1 MKKANRKRREKRKCR
16 LKIIKRRKKKKKGK
30 EERKKKKRKRKRVE
44 ERKKR
49 KNGIL
54 EEWKAA
60 AKWRGKEVA
69 RRHREMREGVW
80 ASPPGKVLARFFG
93 NNRQQVKA
101 AARIFVFYKTLF
113 LLSGISAY
121 CK

>member
-1 MKKANRKRREKRKCR
+1 MCKLPAKKLKYAGYKKWKRSK
-16 LKIIKRRKKKKKGK
+16 KIDDSG
-30 EERKKKKRKRKRVE
+30 
-44 ERKKR
+44 
-49 KNGIL
+49 
-54 EEWKAA
+54 
-60 AKWRGKEVA
+60 GKEVA
-69 RRHREMREGVW
+69 RRHREMAEGVW

-101 AARIFVFYKTLF
+101 AARIFVFCKTLF

>member
-16 LKIIKRRKKKKKGK
+16 LKIIKRRKKRKRGKKK
-30 EERKKKKRKRKRVE
+30 ERKKKRKRKRVE

-69 RRHREMREGVW
+69 RRHRKMAEGVW

-93 NNRQQVKA
+93 NNRQQVKT